1 MALSQM
7 HDEQPQVALQLLN
20 TALSMD
26 FDGSQQINDKL
37 TLLFNRARVL
47 EQLRL
52 MDEAEHS
59 YGQLIHS
66 YPNYYDSYLRLGSI
80 CYNLNQVSIAMEYLR
95 AVLNLDGDNAAA
107 RYKGAYT
114 Y

>member
-1 MALSQM
+1 MTNGSSQIPAAWLNNMALSQM

-66 YPNYYDSYLRLGSI
+66 YPNYYDSYLRLGFI
-80 CYNLNQVSIAMEYLR
+80 C
-95 AVLNLDGDNAAA
+95 
-107 RYKGAYT
+107 
-114 Y
+114 